1 MGFRDGLKKQKDG
14 SFILSHKS
22 KEAKEGDCIV
32 CGQNPKS
39 RMLLFKYKSDDLI
52 LVREYMSEHLST
64 YSNTKSIKPIWCKK
78 CSSLIEYKVILRDS
92 KKY

>member
-64 YSNTKSIKPIWCKK
+64 YSIFLLAVIVLFSMSIPFI
-78 CSSLIEYKVILRDS
+78 ILRLRN
-92 KKY
+92 KR